1 MKTTDAVD
9 FQPPDSLPAWRELP
23 QHMPAA
29 RSPGWSKTRHPQLR
43 GPLGRGARV
52 GAGAARLAL
61 ARRAAGLRSGS
72 SPTMSL
78 EMWLLWVERA
88 RVEHLCP
95 LCGVAVSAAHTPRL
109 LRRARSLRG
118 LSDGQLLLWCAA
130 SPPRL
135 HSPPLPRLRR
145 LCGSGATTARHHPR
159 TVRHTRHRIDAPR
172 RAAHTRTRAPA
183 ALPRGHAPRAR
194 VEALTC
200 APARSAGTPPRTH
213 LSSAPSW
220 TRWTASWSS
229 SACLGGA
236 VAPELGSSCPIGVPL
251 QPRAPSTERGG
262 GGRLPHPL
270 RAMLPRRV
278 PAVRGRAG
286 AADRPRGL
294 WRAARRRR
302 LAGRAAARDR
312 GEPRAVPRL
321 QPADAVAVALHRPV
335 QQAGREGS
343 ERAAG
348 AAAAGLA
355 DVRL

>member
-1 MKTTDAVD
+1 
-9 FQPPDSLPAWRELP
+9 
-23 QHMPAA
+23 MPAA
-29 RSPGWSKTRHPQLR
+29 RSTRPEQDPASAAAR
-43 GPLGRGARV
+43 ATGARRSGRSGRCPP
-52 GAGAARLAL
+52 GAGSPCS
-61 ARRAAGLRSGS
+61 GPTSGS
-72 SPTMSL
+72 SPTLSL
-78 EMWLLWVERA
+78 DMWLTA
-88 RVEHLCP
+88 S
-95 LCGVAVSAAHTPRL
+95 G
-109 LRRARSLRG
+109 ARS
-118 LSDGQLLLWCAA
+118 
-130 SPPRL
+130 SPP
-135 HSPPLPRLRR
+135 SLPSLPT
-145 LCGSGATTARHHPR
+145 SGAWPSRPR
-159 TVRHTRHRIDAPR
+159 TR
-172 RAAHTRTRAPA
+172 RGCCAERGACGASRTASS
-183 ALPRGHAPRAR
+183 
-194 VEALTC
+194 C
-200 APARSAGTPPRTH
+200 CGTPPRTH

-278 PAVRGRAG
+278 PALRGKAG